1 MLNKIARYWKEALGL
16 VLLAVVVFLPEKFL
30 VYNLDTAFMLVKAV
44 GALLLARIAKSAYDS
59 WQSRPVGSKKV
70 SISRFMAETD
80 NDLAKGLVHASQ
92 LLAIAIILAAA
103 LRG

>member
-1 MLNKIARYWKEALGL
+1 M
-16 VLLAVVVFLPEKFL
+16 AVVIFLPEKFL

-44 GALLLARIAKSAYDS
+44 GALMLARIAKSAYDS
-59 WQSRPVGSKKV
+59 WQSRPVDNKTVSVSK
-70 SISRFMAETD
+70 FMAESD
-80 NDLAKGLVHASQ
+80 NDLAKGVVHASQ

>member
-1 MLNKIARYWKEALGL
+1 MLSKVLRYWKELVGL
-16 VLLAVVVFLPEKFL
+16 VLLAVIVFLPEKFL

-59 WQSRPVGSKKV
+59 WQSRPAEGKKV

-80 NDLAKGLVHASQ
+80 NELAKGVVHASQ